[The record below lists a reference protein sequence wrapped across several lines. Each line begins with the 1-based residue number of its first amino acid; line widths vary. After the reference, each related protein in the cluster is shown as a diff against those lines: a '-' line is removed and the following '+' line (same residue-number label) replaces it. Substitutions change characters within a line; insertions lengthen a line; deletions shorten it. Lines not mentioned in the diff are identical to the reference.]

1 MVWARTKLLIWD
13 YIFEPVKDI
22 KIEFKGPYPE
32 KYYKKVNELIRTIF
46 NVPDAYVQE
55 KNYSWEKGKDS
66 ERFEVE
72 WEVTKVLDAYSY
84 ITAEIDL
91 KGFSVN
97 GDGKVTIRIKPRLI
111 TEYPQDTVFQQSIF
125 YEMSRR
131 FWHKFFYHHKRMEY
145 LNFGKEI
152 ITSFESA
159 LKHFGETLRENAAPP
174 SAPPS

>member
-22 KIEFKGPYPE
+22 KLEYKGPFPE
-32 KYYKKVNELIRTIF
+32 KFYKKLNELIRTIF

-55 KNYSWEKGKDS
+55 KNYSWEKAKDS

-72 WEVTKVLDAYSY
+72 WEITKVLDVYSY
-84 ITAEIDL
+84 ITIEL
-91 KGFSVN
+91 TMKGFTMN
-97 GDGKVTIRIKPRLI
+97 GEGKVSIKIKPRLI

-125 YEMSRR
+125 YEIVRR
-131 FWHKFFYHHKRMEY
+131 MWHQFFYQHKRMEY
-145 LNFGKEI
+145 LNFGKEL

-159 LKHFGETLRENAAPP
+159 IKHFGETLREAP
-174 SAPPS
+174 SS

>member
-22 KIEFKGPYPE
+22 KIEHKGPGPE
-32 KYYKKVNELIRTIF
+32 RFYKKINELIRTIF

-55 KNYSWEKGKDS
+55 KNYSWEKGKDG

-72 WEVTKVLDAYSY
+72 WEVTKVLDVYSY
-84 ITAEIDL
+84 ITVEIEMR
-91 KGFSVN
+91 GYSVN
-97 GDGKVTIRIKPRLI
+97 GEGKVSVRLKPRLI
-111 TEYPQDTVFQQSIF
+111 TEYPQDTIFQQSIL
-125 YEMSRR
+125 YEMARR

-152 ITSFESA
+152 LTSFESA
-159 LKHFGETLRENAAPP
+159 VKHFGETLREAG
-174 SAPPS
+174 